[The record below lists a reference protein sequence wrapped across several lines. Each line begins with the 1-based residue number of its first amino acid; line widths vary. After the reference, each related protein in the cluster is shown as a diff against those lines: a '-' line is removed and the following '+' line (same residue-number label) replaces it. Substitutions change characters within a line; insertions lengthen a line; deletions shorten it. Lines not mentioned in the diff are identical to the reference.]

1 MTNEELNFTFMKEL
15 DLLKKDWKKNVAF
28 EEVSESE
35 IYKMLHMKS
44 SSIVKWIFII
54 SIFELGLGLFFGL
67 IISFTKYDEQST
79 LELKKI
85 SIYNYYIFLSML
97 LYAVVLFFIY
107 KFYSMYRKI
116 SADDNAKQL
125 ILNILKTR
133 KVVKQYI
140 AFNLTSFAILVI
152 VLGGYGIYRGYIDI
166 AIKNGDLYPEM
177 PIGIALISILI
188 LVLVTAFFTFL
199 FWLFYKLL
207 YGILLKRL
215 HNNYEELKKIDL

>member
-1 MTNEELNFTFMKEL
+1 MIMEEL
-15 DLLKKDWKKNVAF
+15 DLLKRDWQKKDAF
-28 EEVSESE
+28 EQVSEGE

-54 SIFELGLGLFFGL
+54 SIFELGLGLFLGL
-67 IISFTKYDEQST
+67 LISFTKYDEQST
-79 LELKKI
+79 LELKKLGV
-85 SIYNYYIFLSML
+85 YYYYIASSVIM
-97 LYAVVLFFIY
+97 YIVVLFFIY

-116 SADDNAKQL
+116 SVDDNSKQL

-140 AFNLTSFAILVI
+140 VFNLTSFAILVI
-152 VLGGYGIYRGYIDI
+152 AFGGYGIHKGYIDT
-166 AIKNGDLYPEM
+166 AIKNGDIHPEM
-177 PIGIALISILI
+177 PLGIALISILI
-188 LVLVTAFFTFL
+188 LVLATAFFTFI

-215 HNNYEELKKIDL
+215 HKNHEELKKIDL